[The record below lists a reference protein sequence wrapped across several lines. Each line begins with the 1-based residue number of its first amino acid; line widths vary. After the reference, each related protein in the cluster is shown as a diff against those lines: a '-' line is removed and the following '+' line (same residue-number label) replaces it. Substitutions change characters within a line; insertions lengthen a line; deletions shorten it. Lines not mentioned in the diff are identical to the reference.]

1 MERFTSCPR
10 ETGVTWKM
18 RKIGS
23 EEYASTGGILRQLEQ
38 TALLSGRSESMTW
51 LTPSNCLPIWSR
63 RLGRNVEGCQRH
75 CDATR
80 SQNFDVELTGRLW
93 SLWGGLHPRAPWF
106 DGKVRGRQTLGCCV
120 VACCVA
126 STFRHLGEWSGK
138 LLDAIVVNGDRYYRA
153 SVEQSQR
160 WDLHLGVDDTW
171 CNLSWWPSGTSI
183 VPQPAPEHMS
193 LLEGLNYFF
202 TRFQFGVLECQERR
216 FSFGHSSSRDGGY
229 FLFDCSAWDDPLF
242 PDDMGASYV
251 LLAKQLQMLLYC
263 VVVTLNVRRRNVE
276 FRLYNVDEARLP
288 GDARKC
294 IEGEP

>member
-1 MERFTSCPR
+1 
-10 ETGVTWKM
+10 M

-160 WDLHLGVDDTW
+160 WDLHLGVDDMCSECETCDTW

>member
-1 MERFTSCPR
+1 
-10 ETGVTWKM
+10 M
-18 RKIGS
+18 RKMGS
-23 EEYASTGGILRQLEQ
+23 EECASTGGILRQLEQ
-38 TALLSGRSESMTW
+38 TALLSGRSESVTW

-160 WDLHLGVDDTW
+160 WDLHLGVDDM
-171 CNLSWWPSGTSI
+171 CSECEFQDLRYLVQLELVAFGHVYSS
-183 VPQPAPEHMS
+183 PASTEMS

-202 TRFQFGVLECQERR
+202 TRFQLGVLECQERR

-276 FRLYNVDEARLP
+276 FRLYNVDVARLP

-294 IEGEP
+294 IEDEP